1 MKKGG
6 YGLKIFLFVIGLIMI
21 GASIYS
27 NLSGKYSLTIYVLS
41 GLGILSCILGA
52 ALKPSDAQEKKLS
65 VKEIS
70 MIGVQGAIS
79 SLLYIFVKFN
89 LPFFPSFLDVQ
100 VSEIPALI
108 TSFAYGPA
116 AGCFVIVVRFIIKLP
131 FTGTAGVGEVA
142 DLILG
147 LILVFIA
154 GYIYKKKRTLK
165 GALIGTGLGMS
176 LSIFLGMFVNWLILI
191 PFYIELYFHGSVAP
205 LLGMCSMIPGIN
217 ESNYMLFYIFFGAL
231 PFNIFRYVL
240 VFILTFVLYKRVH
253 FLIKK
258 ITK

>member
-6 YGLKIFLFVIGLIMI
+6 YGLKIFLFIIGLIMI
-21 GASIYS
+21 GASLYS
-27 NLSGKYSLTIYVLS
+27 KLNENYSLTIYFLS
-41 GLGILSCILGA
+41 GIWLLSFILSA
-52 ALKPSDAQEKKLS
+52 AIKPSDVQEKKLS

-70 MIGVQGAIS
+70 MIGVQGAIA

-89 LPFFPSFLDVQ
+89 LPFFPSFLDIQ

-147 LILVFIA
+147 LILVFIS

-176 LSIFLGMFVNWLILI
+176 LAIFLGMFVNWLILI

-217 ESNYMLFYIFFGAL
+217 ESNYMLYYIFFGAL
-231 PFNIFRYVL
+231 PFNIFRYVIVL
-240 VFILTFVLYKRVH
+240 MLTFILYKRVH

>member
-1 MKKGG
+1 MKKSG
-6 YGLKIFLFVIGLIMI
+6 YGLKIFLFVIGIIMI
-21 GASIYS
+21 SASLYS
-27 NLSGKYSLTIYVLS
+27 KLSENYSLTIYVLS
-41 GLGILSCILGA
+41 ALGLLSCILSA
-52 ALKPSDAQEKKLS
+52 SIKPSDQQEKRLT

-70 MIGVQGAIS
+70 MIGVQGAIA

-116 AGCFVIVVRFIIKLP
+116 AGCFVIIVRFIIKLP

-154 GYIYKKKRTLK
+154 GFIYKKKRTLK

-191 PFYIELYFHGSVAP
+191 PFYLELYFNGSMTP
-205 LLGMCSMIPGIN
+205 LVGMCSMIPGITEN
-217 ESNYMLFYIFFGAL
+217 NFMLYYIFFGAL

-240 VFILTFVLYKRVH
+240 VFIFTFILYKRIH

>member
-6 YGLKIFLFVIGLIMI
+6 YGLKIFLFVIGLIMM
-21 GASIYS
+21 GASLYS
-27 NLSGKYSLTIYVLS
+27 KLNENYSLTIYVLS
-41 GLGILSCILGA
+41 GLGLLSFILSA
-52 ALKPSDAQEKKLS
+52 AIKPSDVQEKKLS

-70 MIGVQGAIS
+70 MIGVQGAIA

-89 LPFFPSFLDVQ
+89 LPFFPSFLDIQ

-147 LILVFIA
+147 LILVFVS
-154 GYIYKKKRTLK
+154 GYIYKKKRTLN

-176 LSIFLGMFVNWLILI
+176 LAIFLGMFVNWLILI

-217 ESNYMLFYIFFGAL
+217 ESNYMLYYIFFGAL
-231 PFNIFRYVL
+231 PFNIFRYVI
-240 VFILTFVLYKRVH
+240 VFMLTFILYKRVH